1 MIGEIAVDYNF
12 FSMLNN
18 LFRNQTYEHM
28 MYFKLSYI
36 IPIMIMHSS
45 NNTFTRQKLERHV
58 QLSSSY
64 HVSIQGV
71 PSQNV
76 FHGDS
81 RMYP

>member
-1 MIGEIAVDYNF
+1 MTDAVDYNV

-76 FHGDS
+76 FHSDS
-81 RMYP
+81 IMYP